1 VNARV
6 TGTLD
11 DSWVLRVTATGYHN
25 HDLNENVW
33 EEYSGNRTVQD
44 EGLQKDVK
52 VLRKAGASAKG
63 ILQYLRE

>member
-1 VNARV
+1 
-6 TGTLD
+6 
-11 DSWVLRVTATGYHN
+11 VTATGYHN